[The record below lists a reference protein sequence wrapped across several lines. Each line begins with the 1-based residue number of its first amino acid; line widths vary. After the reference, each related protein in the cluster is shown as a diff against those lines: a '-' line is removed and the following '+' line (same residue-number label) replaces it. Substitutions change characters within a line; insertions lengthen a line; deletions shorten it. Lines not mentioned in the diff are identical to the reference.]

1 MQQRLS
7 SRVRSIAPSAT
18 LSIDAKTKALIR
30 EGKPVVN
37 MSVGEPDFDTPK
49 AAAFAGMRAIANGNT
64 RYTDAAGTV
73 DLRKAI
79 VHKLAVENGLQYMP
93 EQIVVSSGA
102 KHSLFNICLSLCEE
116 GDEVILP
123 APYWVSYPE
132 QIRLAGATPVI
143 VTATDAAGFKITPEQ
158 LEQAITART
167 KALIL
172 NSPNNPTGAVYSEAE
187 LRALGAVLQRHDIY
201 IVTDEIYERLV
212 YGVQHVSLPAL
223 LPDLAQRTL
232 IVNGFSKAFA
242 MTGWRLGYVA
252 APLDIAKALT
262 SLQSH
267 LTGSPS
273 TMSQAAG
280 TAAFD
285 AFEPAMVQEF
295 HRRRDHIVAG
305 LRTLPGVECVMPDG
319 AFYVFP
325 NISGLFGS
333 SYQGTP
339 VDNASQ
345 FCALLLEK
353 ELVSTVPGDAFGAP
367 ENIRISYATSF
378 EDIEL
383 ALARMSRFVHD
394 LTRG

>member
-79 VHKLAVENGLQYMP
+79 AHKLAMENGLQYAP